1 MFTINFNRHP
11 FFKNSFK
18 TVFVRN
24 IALTAPY
31 MHNGSFSTLEK
42 VLGFYY
48 LGGGAGLGLEVIAF
62 METLTDTSGFM
73 VNK

>member
-31 MHNGSFSTLEK
+31 MHNGAFSTLEK
-42 VLGFYY
+42 V
-48 LGGGAGLGLEVIAF
+48 LGLEVIAF